1 MKLIFLNHLYVNDN
15 IKYISINKNDIYF
28 KKIFIQL
35 LLLECFLLDF
45 VLSNFL
51 KVYLINHD

>member
-1 MKLIFLNHLYVNDN
+1 MKLIFLNHLYVNGN
-15 IKYISINKNDIYF
+15 IKYILINKNDIYF

-45 VLSNFL
+45 ELSNFL

>member
-1 MKLIFLNHLYVNDN
+1 MKLIFLNYIYINDN
-15 IKYISINKNDIYF
+15 IKYILINKNDIYF

-45 VLSNFL
+45 ELSNFL